1 MPLRFRPVLGA
12 LLLTAGTLLLGAT
25 PVQGQE
31 RAVVRAE
38 ENFRREP
45 NGVVLARL
53 AAGTALR
60 VLGTQGNWTQ
70 VETEGWVWL
79 RSLQVSDD
87 ASFDLVVSADG
98 GENLRSG
105 PSGTILGRL
114 EEGVLLEE
122 LGRNEGWARVSR
134 LGWVWSAS
142 LDAAPVMGEP
152 TQAAELGAVGG
163 YGAQAARRMAR
174 DFAGASQPAG
184 PASRAPGGF
193 LRTAG
198 GAILTAPDGD
208 TLAVAAPASDVEV
221 LRQDGN
227 WIRVRLEGWMWMPGR
242 DESTPAEETAPSALD
257 PADLSADPDAFA
269 GRVVAWTI
277 QFISLARAEAVRTDF
292 FEGEPFLLARFGGQN
307 GPYVYVAVPT
317 DRLEEVE
324 GLVPLERVDVTGRIR
339 TGASSLTGAPI
350 IDLISIQRVREDP

>member
-152 TQAAELGAVGG
+152 TQAAEQGAP
-163 YGAQAARRMAR
+163 RP
-174 DFAGASQPAG
+174 SG
-184 PASRAPGGF
+184 PASRAPGGV
-193 LRTAG
+193 LRSG
-198 GAILTAPDGD
+198 GGPILTAPDGD
-208 TLAVAAPASDVEV
+208 TLAVIAPASDVEV
-221 LRQDGN
+221 LRRDGN

-242 DESTPAEETAPSALD
+242 DEAAPAEEAGPSAVD
-257 PADLSADPDAFA
+257 PADLIADPEAFA

-277 QFISLARAEAVRTDF
+277 QYISLERASAVRTDF
-292 FEGEPFLLARFGGQN
+292 FEGEPFLLSRFGGAD

-317 DRLEEVE
+317 DRLDEVE
-324 GLVPLERVDVTGRIR
+324 GLFPLERVDVTGRIR
-339 TGASSLTGAPI
+339 TGASSLTGVPI
-350 IDLISIQRVREDP
+350 IDLISIQRAREDP

>member
-1 MPLRFRPVLGA
+1 MPLRTRFLLGA
-12 LLLTAGTLLLGAT
+12 LLLTAGTHLVATTAAGA
-25 PVQGQE
+25 QE
-31 RAVVRAE
+31 RAVLRSE

-53 AAGTALR
+53 SPETSLR

-70 VETEGWVWL
+70 VEVEGWVWL
-79 RSLQVSDD
+79 RSVQVSEDT
-87 ASFDLVVSADG
+87 SFDLVVSADG

-105 PSGTILGRL
+105 PSGTILARL

-122 LGRNEGWARVSR
+122 LGRDVAWARVSR

-142 LDAAPVMGEP
+142 V
-152 TQAAELGAVGG
+152 
-163 YGAQAARRMAR
+163 RMAPAA
-174 DFAGASQPAG
+174 DVPAG
-184 PASRAPGGF
+184 RADPTVARPSGPSSRSPGGF
-193 LRTAG
+193 RRTAG

-208 TLAVAAPASDVEV
+208 TLAVAEPASDVEV
-221 LRQDGN
+221 LRQEGN
-227 WIRVRLEGWMWMPGR
+227 WARVRVEGWMWMPAGNEAALSA
-242 DESTPAEETAPSALD
+242 DAGPSALEPD
-257 PADLSADPDAFA
+257 DLMADPDAHA

-277 QFISLARAEAVRTDF
+277 QFISLARAEPIRTDF
-292 FEGEPFLLARFGGQN
+292 FEGEPFLLARFGGQD

-317 DRLEEVE
+317 DRLGEVE

-350 IDLISIQRVREDP
+350 IDLISIQRAREDR